1 MELLILKIIIFFS
14 LITSPAVYSQFI
26 SVEMSGAYLPFSSE
40 YLVLNS
46 VGMTRIKCTSDNG
59 QLPEWI
65 DPENVV
71 IASSD
76 TPPVAETIFAITNSS
91 EDSTTL
97 TFTSNTIAT
106 NMEGEY
112 ACRFGSTF
120 VFLPIF
126 IMIPSLDDVTIT
138 PAQSSIVVTQGNSMS
153 LSCSTQGYPTP
164 TISWIETQNLIP
176 SITSTTSPVSID
188 ISVLT
193 PAFYNF
199 TCSAMNS
206 YTQNSALVMV
216 TILPLTEIVLSP
228 VEFRR
233 TPFDNQSISTADT
246 GSPSYTIRVGS
257 AFNLSCPFTE
267 FQFPNP
273 VTWMYSLISGNI
285 GTSTS
290 HISIP
295 IFTME
300 HAGNYTCGYLT
311 DTVTL
316 EIVPS
321 SFRVLI
327 QRNSI
332 STPVIQTRVYQ
343 ISTMDTVSF
352 LCIGSSSTD
361 LSTEGWFYPPA
372 VMPGGQVVG
381 GSDGLTVDVS
391 AASVTYTLNFNRP
404 SVNRTGDYICM
415 VRNQDGALNQLMVS
429 VNISVG
435 TSPTVTTPTPT
446 PTTTPTIMI
455 TTPMLNATNTTGI
468 SPNST
473 TEQPSTFIGLTPIQM
488 TLIIAITVLFLF
500 IVAMCLIT
508 TLCCCIACRI
518 TRNKSSVTRSKS
530 IEKVEETHELTPYS
544 HPVSRHQYNQTYRK
558 LSQEGNVGFV
568 DQFKKLPADPAKPTE
583 MATSEANVGMN
594 RDRSVL
600 PFDESRVIISPDD
613 TGSDY
618 INASFI
624 NGAFIPNRYIAA
636 QAPLEPFVDHFWRMI
651 WEHDVKVIVMLTKI
665 SERGV
670 NLCHQYWPS
679 SRPTQTYGIVIVDI
693 LEVLELRHC
702 IIQSFKIKRMFEGK
716 SRIVKH
722 FQFLSWPENNIPDY
736 PASLIT
742 YTRRIR
748 NYVKKSEVDTPI
760 LVHCDSGIGRTGSWI
775 AIDILWDKLEWDDTS
790 IDVFGCCCLLNMQR
804 RHMIQ
809 HITQYM
815 FVHKTVKELTETG
828 NTEFEMEA
836 FQHKFQE
843 KVMSVQSSESLLG
856 REYRLLNCDYS
867 DDQFKTAQLIENRT
881 KNRYSHCIPIEEHR
895 VILPKK
901 SGDMYSDYINASYID
916 GNVRTS
922 QFIITQSPSKANLE
936 DFWRMVLLTRSEVMV
951 IFPSP
956 TKGAASRRGSQYY
969 PNLRAENV
977 EGIYTI
983 SCLEDKA
990 CEGFQY
996 RLIGVH
1002 NTQDNTYISL
1012 HHFQFLSLPNHVP
1025 DMVASYQAMHAM
1037 LHAVKEKSYEV
1048 AKGGPITI
1056 HCSSGCGWSAVFIS
1070 LFILFDRLEKDSCI
1084 DVFQTVKALRLQ
1096 RPHMIETLEQ
1106 YEYIHRTVLEKFYPT
1121 LAHI

>member
-1 MELLILKIIIFFS
+1 MELLILKIVFYFS
-14 LITSPAVYSQFI
+14 LISLPAVYSQFV
-26 SVEMSGAYLPFSSE
+26 SVEMSGEFLPFSSE
-40 YLVLNS
+40 FLVLNL
-46 VGMTRIKCTSDNG
+46 VGMTRIKCTSNNG
-59 QLPEWI
+59 QIPEWI
-65 DPENVV
+65 DPESVV
-71 IASSD
+71 IVSSD
-76 TPPVAETIFAITNSS
+76 TPSVSETIFAVTNSS
-91 EDSTTL
+91 EDSSTL
-97 TFTSNTIAT
+97 TFTDNNIAT

-112 ACRFGSTF
+112 VCRFGSML
-120 VFLPIF
+120 VYLPIF
-126 IMIPSLDDVTIT
+126 MMIPSLDAVTIT
-138 PAQSSIVVTQGNSMS
+138 PAQSSIIVTQGTSMS
-153 LSCSTQGYPTP
+153 LSCSTLGYPTP
-164 TISWIETQNLIP
+164 TLSWTETQNLI
-176 SITSTTSPVSID
+176 STITSTTSPVMIN
-188 ISVLT
+188 ISTLT
-193 PAFYNF
+193 PSFYLLI
-199 TCSAMNS
+199 CSAMNS
-206 YTQNSALVMV
+206 YTQNSANVSV
-216 TILPLTEIVLSP
+216 TILPVTEIVLTP
-228 VEFRR
+228 VEFIR

-273 VTWMYSLISGNI
+273 VTWMYSLVSGTT
-285 GTSTS
+285 GTSNS

-316 EIVPS
+316 EIIPS
-321 SFRVLI
+321 SFRLLI

-332 STPVIQTRVYQ
+332 STPVVQTRVYQ
-343 ISTMDTVSF
+343 VSTMDTVSF
-352 LCIGSSSTD
+352 LCIGSSSSD
-361 LSTEGWFYPPA
+361 LSTEGWFYSPA
-372 VMPGGQVVG
+372 VMSGGQVVG

-391 AASVTYTLNFNRP
+391 EASVTYTLNFNRP
-404 SVNRTGDYICM
+404 STNQTGDYICM
-415 VRNQDGALNQLMVS
+415 VRDQDGALNQLMMS
-429 VNISVG
+429 VNISVA
-435 TSPTVTTPTPT
+435 TSSVTTPA
-446 PTTTPTIMI
+446 TTIATGMS
-455 TTPMLNATNTTGI
+455 TTNATDVST
-468 SPNST
+468 NST
-473 TEQPSTFIGLTPIQM
+473 TGQPSASTGLTPIQM
-488 TLIIAITVLFLF
+488 TLIIAISVLFIF

-508 TLCCCIACRI
+508 FMCCCIAYRI
-518 TRNKSSVTRSKS
+518 THDKYSVTRSKS
-530 IEKVEETHELTPYS
+530 IEKIEEALELTPYS
-544 HPVSRHQYNQTYRK
+544 QPVARHQYNSTYRK
-558 LSQEGNVGFV
+558 LSQEGNIGFV
-568 DQFKKLPADPAKPTE
+568 DQFKRLPNDPGKPTE
-583 MATSEANVGMN
+583 MATTEANIEMN

-702 IIQSFKIKRMFEGK
+702 IIQTLKIKRIFEGR
-716 SRIVKH
+716 SRVVKH
-722 FQFLSWPENNIPDY
+722 FQFLSWPVNSVPDY
-736 PASLIT
+736 PTSLIT
-742 YTRRIR
+742 FTRRIR
-748 NYVKKSEVDTPI
+748 NYVKKGEVDTPI

-775 AIDILWDKLEWDDTS
+775 AIDILWDKLEWDDTT
-790 IDVFGCCCLLNMQR
+790 IDVYGCCCLLNIQR
-804 RHMIQ
+804 RLMIQ

-828 NTEFEMEA
+828 NTEFEMEV

-843 KVMSVQSSESLLG
+843 KIMSVQNNESLLG
-856 REYRLLNCDYS
+856 REYRLLDCDYS

-916 GNVRTS
+916 GNARTS
-922 QFIITQSPSKANLE
+922 QFIITQSPCKANLE

-956 TKGAASRRGSQYY
+956 TKGTASRRGSQYY
-969 PNLRAENV
+969 PNLRAELV

-983 SCLEDKA
+983 SCLEDKVY
-990 CEGFQY
+990 EGFQY

-1012 HHFQFLSLPNHVP
+1012 HHFQFLYLPNHVSDP
-1025 DMVASYQAMHAM
+1025 VTSYQTMHAM

-1056 HCSSGCGWSAVFIS
+1056 HCSSGCGWSSVFIS
-1070 LFILFDRLEKDSCI
+1070 LFVLFDRLEKDSCI

-1106 YEYIHRTVLEKFYPT
+1106 YEFIHRTVLEKFYPT

>member
-1 MELLILKIIIFFS
+1 MKLSILKIIFYFS
-14 LITSPAVYSQFI
+14 LITWPAVYSQFI
-26 SVEMSGAYLPFSSE
+26 SVEMLGAFLPFSSE
-40 YLVLNS
+40 FLVLND

-71 IASSD
+71 IISSD
-76 TPPVAETIFAITNSS
+76 SPSVSETIFAVTNSS
-91 EDSTTL
+91 ENSSTL
-97 TFTSNTIAT
+97 TFTDNNITT
-106 NMEGEY
+106 TMEGEY
-112 ACRFGSTF
+112 ACRFGLKLA
-120 VFLPIF
+120 FLPIF
-126 IMIPSLDDVTIT
+126 MMIPSLNAVTIT
-138 PAQSSIVVTQGNSMS
+138 PAQSSIVITQGTSMS
-153 LSCSTQGYPTP
+153 LSCSTMGYPTP
-164 TISWIETQNLIP
+164 TVSWTEAQNLISTVTP
-176 SITSTTSPVSID
+176 TTSPVSVD
-188 ISVLT
+188 ISTL
-193 PAFYNF
+193 PPSFYNL
-199 TCSAMNS
+199 TCSAMNT
-206 YTQNSALVMV
+206 YTQNSANILV
-216 TILPLTEIVLSP
+216 TIIPVTEIVLSP
-228 VEFRR
+228 LEFKR

-246 GSPSYTIRVGS
+246 GSHSFTIRVGS

-273 VTWMYSLISGNI
+273 ITWMYSLVSGTV
-285 GTSTS
+285 GTSNS
-290 HISIP
+290 HVSIP

-300 HAGNYTCGYLT
+300 QAGNYTCGYLT

-316 EIVPS
+316 EIIPS
-321 SFRVLI
+321 SYRMLI
-327 QRNSI
+327 QRNGI

-352 LCIGSSSTD
+352 LCIGSSSTN

-372 VMPGGQVVG
+372 VMSGSQVVG
-381 GSDGLTVDVS
+381 GSGGLTVAVS
-391 AASVTYTLNFNRP
+391 EASVTYTLNFNRP
-404 SVNRTGDYICM
+404 SSNHTGDYICM
-415 VRNQDGALNQLMVS
+415 VRDQDGALNQLMVS
-429 VNISVG
+429 VNISVAI
-435 TSPTVTTPTPT
+435 SPPVTTPTPT
-446 PTTTPTIMI
+446 PTLI
-455 TTPMLNATNTTGI
+455 TTNATSI

-473 TEQPSTFIGLTPIQM
+473 IDPQSGLTPIQM
-488 TLIIAITVLFLF
+488 TLIIAITVLFVF
-500 IVAMCLIT
+500 IVSMCLIT
-508 TLCCCIACRI
+508 IMCCCIAYRI
-518 TRNKSSVTRSKS
+518 THNKSSVARSKS
-530 IEKVEETHELTPYS
+530 IEKVEEALELSPYG
-544 HPVSRHQYNQTYRK
+544 PVARHQYNLTYRK
-558 LSQEGNVGFV
+558 LSQEGNIGFV
-568 DQFKKLPADPAKPTE
+568 DQFKKLPADPGKPTE
-583 MATSEANVGMN
+583 MALTETNIEMN
-594 RDRSVL
+594 RDRSIL

-624 NGAFIPNRYIAA
+624 NGAFVPNRYIAA

-679 SRPTQTYGIVIVDI
+679 SRPTQTYGIIIVDI

-716 SRIVKH
+716 SRVVKH
-722 FQFLSWPENNIPDY
+722 FQFLSWPVNSIPDY
-736 PASLIT
+736 PTSLIT
-742 YTRRIR
+742 FTRRIR
-748 NYVKKSEVDTPI
+748 NYVKKGEVDTPI

-790 IDVFGCCCLLNMQR
+790 IDVYGCCCLLNLQR
-804 RHMIQ
+804 RHMLQ
-809 HITQYM
+809 HISQFI

-828 NTEFEMEA
+828 NTEFEMEV
-836 FQHKFQE
+836 FQHKFQD
-843 KVMSVQSSESLLG
+843 KVMSVQNNVSLLG
-856 REYRLLNCDYS
+856 REYKLLNCDYS

-956 TKGAASRRGSQYY
+956 TKGAQSRRGSQYY
-969 PNLRAENV
+969 PNLRAEIV

-990 CEGFQY
+990 CEGYQY
-996 RLIGVH
+996 KLIGVH

-1025 DMVASYQAMHAM
+1025 DLVASYQSMHAM

-1048 AKGGPITI
+1048 AKGGPITM

-1106 YEYIHRTVLEKFYPT
+1106 YEFIHRTVLEKFYPT